1 VFAGSKTRLLTAMTL
16 DAARPFYRLGSLR
29 FVGPIPR
36 ADFRAFLAAGFD
48 ESQDVIAPA
57 TSTESDPLEFLL
69 DLAEEVPY
77 NVQLLAHTCWEQL
90 RSMGRRSERHL
101 TVQTVKQAL
110 ERVVRQYD
118 PFYTQLWNSLT
129 TIQQK
134 TLLVVIAEKG
144 QNLQSQKALKMVGK
158 GHSTVKRALDALTEK
173 DILREEE
180 SRGLV
185 QQRFEDP
192 FFAQWIKFFTPPI

>member
-1 VFAGSKTRLLTAMTL
+1 MTL

-36 ADFRAFLAAGFD
+36 AEFRDFLAAGFI
-48 ESQDVIAPA
+48 ESECVIAPA
-57 TSTESDPLEFLL
+57 TSAESDPLEFLL

-90 RSMGRRSERHL
+90 RSVARGSERHL

-144 QNLQSQKALKMVGK
+144 QNLQSQKALKVVGK
-158 GHSTVKRALDALTEK
+158 GHSTVKRALEALTDK

-192 FFAQWIKFFTPPI
+192 FFAQWIKFFTPPV